1 MGEKKKIRLN
11 CEKDAEKNEKKFV
24 KQSLKKGE
32 IIKYDNLDY
41 KCDLDGIEIPEI
53 ENVINKKT
61 NKDINQ
67 FTPITLDDLTK

>member
-1 MGEKKKIRLN
+1 MKR
-11 CEKDAEKNEKKFV
+11 CYEKNEKKNFC
-24 KQSLKKGE
+24 KAIQNSE

-41 KCDLDGIEIPEI
+41 KCDLDGIEISEI